1 MDMCMVDLG
10 PPDRAPAPNV
20 ELGDEAVLFGPS
32 GPTVYDLAQWSET
45 IPYEICCG
53 VSPRVP
59 RRYVRL
65 DDGPATESRPTRAS
79 TSEV

>member
-10 PPDRAPAPNV
+10 PPDRPPATQV
-20 ELGDEAVLFGPS
+20 DLGDEAVLFGPE
-32 GPTVYDLAQWSET
+32 GPTVYDVAQWSET

-59 RRYVRL
+59 RRYVT
-65 DDGPATESRPTRAS
+65 DEEEVSAS
-79 TSEV
+79 SPSSGI